1 MLRFADGAE
10 PTTIYT
16 NFLDRFRPDEDAGP
30 EAIATE
36 LADMLGGRRTFA
48 DASLG
53 VLSWGLPSL
62 LNLTADSSDARQHI
76 AACIAE
82 AIDRFAPCLE
92 NVRVTPVEGA
102 REFAFVIDAALV
114 EDSSTVQVQV
124 LSPNIGGALGARVE
138 VVDVHGPDGGPA
150 GAGR

>member
-1 MLRFADGAE
+1 MFA
-10 PTTIYT
+10 
-16 NFLDRFRPDEDAGP
+16 NLFDRFGPDEDAGP
-30 EAIATE
+30 DAIATE
-36 LADMLGGRRTFA
+36 LADMLGSRRTFA

-62 LNLTADSSDARQHI
+62 LDLTADSADARLHI

-82 AIDRFAPCLE
+82 AINRFAPRLQ

-102 REFAFVIDAALV
+102 REFAFMIDATVAD
-114 EDSSTVQVQV
+114 DSSMIQVRV

-138 VVDVHGPDGGPA
+138 VMDIQGP
-150 GAGR
+150 

>member
-1 MLRFADGAE
+1 MFA
-10 PTTIYT
+10 
-16 NFLDRFRPDEDAGP
+16 NLFDRFGPDEDAGP
-30 EAIATE
+30 DAIATE
-36 LADMLGGRRTFA
+36 LADMLGSRRTFA

-62 LNLTADSSDARQHI
+62 LDLTADSANARLHI

-82 AIDRFAPCLE
+82 AIDRFAPRLQ

-102 REFAFVIDAALV
+102 REFAFVIDATVAD
-114 EDSSTVQVQV
+114 DSSTIQVRV

-138 VVDVHGPDGGPA
+138 VMDIQGP
-150 GAGR
+150 

>member
-1 MLRFADGAE
+1 M
-10 PTTIYT
+10 
-16 NFLDRFRPDEDAGP
+16 FLDRFGPDEDTGP

-48 DASLG
+48 DAGLG

-62 LNLTADSSDARQHI
+62 LGLTADSTAARQHI
-76 AACIAE
+76 AGCIAE

-92 NVRVTPVEGA
+92 NVRVVPVEGA

-114 EDSSTVQVQV
+114 EDSSTIQVRV

-138 VVDVHGPDGGPA
+138 VVDVHEP
-150 GAGR
+150 

>member
-1 MLRFADGAE
+1 MFA
-10 PTTIYT
+10 
-16 NFLDRFRPDEDAGP
+16 NLFDRFEPDEGAGP
-30 EAIATE
+30 DAIATE
-36 LADMLGGRRTFA
+36 LADMLGSRRTFA

-62 LNLTADSSDARQHI
+62 LDLTADSANARLHI

-82 AIDRFAPCLE
+82 AINRFAPRLQ

-102 REFAFVIDAALV
+102 REFAFVIDATVAD
-114 EDSSTVQVQV
+114 DSSMIQVRV

-138 VVDVHGPDGGPA
+138 VMDIQGP
-150 GAGR
+150 